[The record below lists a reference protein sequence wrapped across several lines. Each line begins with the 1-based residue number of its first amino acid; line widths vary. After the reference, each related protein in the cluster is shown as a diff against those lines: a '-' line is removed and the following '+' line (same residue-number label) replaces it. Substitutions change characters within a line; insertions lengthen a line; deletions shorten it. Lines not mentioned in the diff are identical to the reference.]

1 MKAIIFDKRE
11 LLHIENIAT
20 PIPKNNELLVR
31 IIASGFNP
39 IDYQMRENKEET
51 KRLHSPVLGREFSG
65 VVTSIG
71 KNVKDFKPGD
81 AVFCGSGSMG
91 SNGTY
96 AEYISVPESI
106 VALKPDSLSFPQ
118 AAALPSVGLTALQ
131 CLNRM
136 KLHPNDTVFITG
148 GAGGVGAMFIKIFLT
163 KQFQNFVVTAGNPES
178 IASLLELGVKENQ
191 IINYHQDDIVNEAF
205 ARNNNQA
212 FDFVLDLVGNMMSE
226 IAGKVIKTN
235 GTYVDVTAYSTATAR
250 SFLFN
255 KGANIFNISNYVYSL
270 DQNYAYYK
278 NGLNELVNLIE
289 HTSVTP
295 PVIKIV
301 GSLSINTVE
310 RAHSQMRNNQTKGK
324 KLVMQ
329 VSTEK

>member
-1 MKAIIFDKRE
+1 MKAIIFDERE
-11 LLHIENIAT
+11 LLHIENIAI
-20 PIPKNNELLVR
+20 PIPNDNELLVK
-31 IIASGFNP
+31 IIVSGFNP
-39 IDYQMRENKEET
+39 IDYQMRENKQEN

-65 VVTSIG
+65 VVTGIG

-96 AEYISVPESI
+96 AEYITVPESI
-106 VALKPDSLSFPQ
+106 VALKPDSISFQQ

-131 CLNRM
+131 CLHRM
-136 KLHPNDTVFITG
+136 KLEPTDTVFITG
-148 GAGGVGAMFIKIFLT
+148 GAGGVGTMFLKMLLA

-178 IASLLELGVKENQ
+178 IASLLEIGVNENQ
-191 IINYHQDDIVNEAF
+191 IINYHQDDVINEAV

-212 FDFVLDLVGNMMSE
+212 FDYVVDLVGNKMSE

-235 GTYVDVTAYSTATAR
+235 GTYVDVTAGSTSTAR
-250 SFLFN
+250 GFLFN

-270 DQNYAYYK
+270 DQDYAYFK

-289 HTSVTP
+289 YTSVTP

-301 GSLSINTVE
+301 GPLSINTVE
-310 RAHSQMRNNQTKGK
+310 IAHSQMRNNQTKGK

>member
-1 MKAIIFDKRE
+1 MKAIIFNNTE

-20 PIPKNNELLVR
+20 PIPKENELLVK

-39 IDYQMRENKEET
+39 IDYQMRENKREN

-65 VVTSIG
+65 IVISIG
-71 KNVKDFKPGD
+71 KNVKDFKLGD

-96 AEYISVPESI
+96 AEYIAVRESI
-106 VALKPDSLSFPQ
+106 VAHKPDSISFQQ

-131 CLNRM
+131 CLHRM
-136 KLHPNDTVFITG
+136 KLQPNDTVFITG
-148 GAGGVGAMFIKIFLT
+148 GAGGVGAMFIKMLIA

-178 IASLLELGVKENQ
+178 IASLLEIGVKENQ
-191 IINYHQDDIVNEAF
+191 IINYHQDDIINEAF

-212 FDFVLDLVGNMMSE
+212 FDYVVDLVGNIMSE

-235 GTYVDVTAYSTATAR
+235 GTYVDVTAYSTTTAR
-250 SFLFN
+250 GFLFN

-270 DQNYAYYK
+270 DQNYGYFK

-289 HTSVTP
+289 YTSVTP
-295 PVIKIV
+295 PIIEIV
-301 GSLSINTVE
+301 GSLSIDTVE
-310 RAHSQMRNNQTKGK
+310 IAHSQMRNNQTKGK